1 MQKPAGADLV
11 IDVPRNDLA
20 TQREAVLKQR
30 KLSLRH
36 VLPDDGSLSQCVML
50 GAPGPPAD
58 LLERYSRRTVWQ

>member
-1 MQKPAGADLV
+1 MQKPAGAELV

-20 TQREAVLKQR
+20 MQRETVLKQR

-50 GAPGPPAD
+50 GAHGLSAD
-58 LLERYSRRTVWQ
+58 PLERYSRRTVWR